1 MILLYLGKY
10 LFIKNRSHFF
20 FYKDRTSFLFICLS
34 IFIIVIKKEDLI
46 GVKQPKTTQLL
57 RKA

>member
-46 GVKQPKTTQLL
+46 GVK
-57 RKA
+57 